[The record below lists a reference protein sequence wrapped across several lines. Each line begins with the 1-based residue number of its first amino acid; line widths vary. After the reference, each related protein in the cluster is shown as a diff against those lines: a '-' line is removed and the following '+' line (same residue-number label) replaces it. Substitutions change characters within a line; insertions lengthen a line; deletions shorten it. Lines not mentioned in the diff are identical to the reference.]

1 MNSDYWY
8 KKEFSNKLS
17 TLERRLKKTAQIKD
31 KRKRLSELL
40 NIRRETK
47 LLLSQYENLE
57 VYDNFFLNKI
67 KKNIRSFIF
76 NLEKEYAKK

>member
-17 TLERRLKKTAQIKD
+17 ALERRLKRATLIKD

-47 LLLSQYENLE
+47 HLLSQYENLE

-76 NLEKEYAKK
+76 NLEIEYVKK

>member
-17 TLERRLKKTAQIKD
+17 TLERRLKRAAHIKD

-47 LLLSQYENLE
+47 LLLIQYENLE

-76 NLEKEYAKK
+76 NLEKEYVKK